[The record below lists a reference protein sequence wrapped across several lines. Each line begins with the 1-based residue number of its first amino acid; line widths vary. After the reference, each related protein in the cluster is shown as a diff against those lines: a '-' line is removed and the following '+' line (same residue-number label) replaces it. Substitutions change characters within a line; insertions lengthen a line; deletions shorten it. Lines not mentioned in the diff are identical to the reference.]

1 MRLILYM
8 FEYFVQLNFLHVLF
22 MLLTVAAMQICSLI
36 HLDGQTAN
44 SVGILLTPCTQ
55 FMKPF
60 PFGIVLTTKDQAL
73 QKP

>member
-1 MRLILYM
+1 
-8 FEYFVQLNFLHVLF
+8 
-22 MLLTVAAMQICSLI
+22 MQICSLI